1 MGWTFYALAIAFSAA
16 LLCLARMDRV
26 RRAMTLE
33 RDAAEAAQRA
43 SSRALQVAVNEVA
56 FVALALRGQAAA
68 PATDA
73 VALVVL
79 SARLLALSDVLKD
92 QTATGTPPVLHPEPL
107 EFGSLLEAAVAQV
120 AAAVAPGRRM
130 WRIEPALQHL
140 RLNADRRAMQ
150 AILLRVAANAAFA
163 SRDGDWIELRAVDAA
178 GGPELVIEDEGTGSP
193 EGFGIAGQRDSRGV
207 GLGLTLAR
215 TLIEAQ
221 GGSLLVEGSPGVG
234 TRVTLRLPAGAVLSQ
249 PIIAARSMLARAQAA
264 AASSSNSSASF
275 FMTVPPSSSAST
287 IVTARR

>member
-1 MGWTFYALAIAFSAA
+1 MGWTFYALAAVFAVSLLGLVKASGARRAA
-16 LLCLARMDRV
+16 L
-26 RRAMTLE
+26 LE
-33 RDAAEAAQRA
+33 RDAADAAQRA

-56 FVALALRGQAAA
+56 FIALSLRGQAAA
-68 PATDA
+68 PTMDA
-73 VALVVL
+73 AVLMVL

-92 QTATGTPPVLHPEPL
+92 QTTTGTPPVLHSEPL
-107 EFGSLLEAAVAQV
+107 ELGPLLETAIAQV
-120 AAAVAPGRRM
+120 AAAVEPGRRT
-130 WRIEPALQHL
+130 WRIEPALQQL

-163 SRDGDWIELRAVDAA
+163 SRDGDWIELRLTNGA

-193 EGFGIAGQRDSRGV
+193 EGLGAAGQRDSRGI
-207 GLGLTLAR
+207 GLGLALAR

-234 TRVTLRLPAGAVLSQ
+234 TRVTLKLPASMVLSQ

-264 AASSSNSSASF
+264 AASSSNNSASF